1 MVWFKPRDSVVL
13 HVKISLK
20 SWCTFIV
27 PFEGTVVGGYYV
39 NIESWSKIRSG
50 ADVKVFIWYRQ
61 KRIYPQIFFKS
72 TRTGINSGNTE
83 KVCKTAEKK
92 LCCTLYHDFG
102 AFLRHFAFWAI
113 IDNFST
119 FFRKYV
125 QPRKN
130 FKKVGNLRIYDPVF
144 DLEKILEIF
153 FFKKSIFRRVVTGFF
168 ILIIFPERCIF
179 LRW

>member
-1 MVWFKPRDSVVL
+1 M
-13 HVKISLK
+13 
-20 SWCTFIV
+20 
-27 PFEGTVVGGYYV
+27 
-39 NIESWSKIRSG
+39 NIESWSKIRFG

-119 FFRKYV
+119 FFRRYV
-125 QPRKN
+125 QPRKY
-130 FKKVGNLRIYDPVF
+130 FKKVENLTISWPVF
-144 DLEKILEIF
+144 ESEQK
-153 FFKKSIFRRVVTGFF
+153 
-168 ILIIFPERCIF
+168 IIFLAKKKFIADFEAF
-179 LRW
+179 LTQGLNNLF